1 MAAYPAIAGVFAYL
15 PPITHSPAMKKNL
28 CIFDLD
34 GTLLDSADDIAD
46 ALHQALLDHNLP
58 THTQEAYRTF
68 IGNGMLKLVQR
79 GAPENMPQG
88 QLEDLLTTTKRNYST
103 GWAVKTCPYP
113 GVYEALKTLCLNNTL
128 LMVLSN
134 KPHEFTVEMTRH
146 FFPDIPFADIRGQQ
160 DGVPIKPAPDTALAM
175 IAPHTPDR
183 AFFIGDLPVDI
194 LTGKAAQMTTIG
206 VTWGFNPQTLAQSQP
221 HITVHTPVDMVR
233 AILQE

>member
-1 MAAYPAIAGVFAYL
+1 
-15 PPITHSPAMKKNL
+15 MKKIL

-46 ALHQALLDHNLP
+46 ALHQALLDRNLP
-58 THTQEAYRTF
+58 THTREAYLTF

-79 GAPENMPQG
+79 GAPENTPQN
-88 QLEDLLTTTKRNYST
+88 QLEDLYTATKHIYST
-103 GWAVKTCPYP
+103 GWAVKTSPYP
-113 GVYEALKTLCLNNTL
+113 GIYEALKTLCHNNIL

-175 IAPHTPDR
+175 ITPHAPDR

-194 LTGKAAQMTTIG
+194 LTGKAAHMTTIG
-206 VTWGFNPQTLAQSQP
+206 VTWGFNPHTLAQSQP
-221 HITVHTPVDMVR
+221 HITVHSAADMVR
-233 AILQE
+233 VLLEG